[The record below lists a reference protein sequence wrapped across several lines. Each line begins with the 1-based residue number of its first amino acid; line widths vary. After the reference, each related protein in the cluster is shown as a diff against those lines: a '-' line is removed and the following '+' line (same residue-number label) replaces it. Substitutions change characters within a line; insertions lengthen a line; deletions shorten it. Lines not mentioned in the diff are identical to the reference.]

1 MIRATFGDMGGALWL
16 DMYGHAMTAPRGEDL
31 VCAAATTLAYT
42 AAQLAMDMDAEYGL
56 RGQPVVELM
65 PGKATIRIQPVE
77 METARAQW
85 GVIRRGMEM
94 LSGNYPKRIAVYYI
108 GNGESREDK
117 TEDSRAEPADT
128 EPLA

>member
-16 DMYGHAMTAPRGEDL
+16 DMYGHAMSAPKGKDL
-31 VCAAATTLAYT
+31 ICAAATALAYT
-42 AAQLAMDMDAEYGL
+42 AAQLAMDLDGNYGL
-56 RGQPVVELM
+56 CGPPTVELM

-77 METARAQW
+77 MDTARAQW
-85 GVIRRGMEM
+85 GVIQRGMEM
-94 LSGNYPKRIAVYYI
+94 LAGNYPQNIAVYYI